1 MLPRLLRRTLGTLSV
16 VVPIHNVEPY
26 LADCLDSIL
35 AQTYRDLEVI
45 LVDDGSTD
53 GSPEIAGRYAA
64 RSRGWRL
71 IRTENH
77 GLGAARNRGVAEA
90 TGEYLAFVDSDDLV
104 PEDAY
109 SAMVSTLADSGSD
122 FVVGSVQQLVDG
134 ELVEPEFIRR
144 GVERRRI
151 GITASDVPWIL
162 RNVFAW
168 NKVFRRSFY
177 EGAGIRFPE
186 GVRYEDQPAIMRAY
200 LTAERFDIIRRPV
213 YTWRVRSDG
222 SSITQRRADL
232 GDLED
237 RLTTKRLT
245 TDVVRTYGD
254 ETVLDFWGRLAL
266 VGDLPVYFEQIPTA
280 DDVYWQRLVSG
291 LRELLEGFPP
301 IESSMLRLPQ
311 RLVGWLVTTDRR
323 ADAERVVAWVEAH
336 PGPLSLQVRNDRAVP
351 IELPIVSDAGADV
364 PADLRGLGAHEL
376 DFDARLVGVH
386 WDAAS
391 LVVTGW
397 ALIRGAPTPGVETA
411 IRASLRAGA
420 DDDDVWLSGD
430 LTRFSAPAATA
441 WVARGDQV
449 YDDCGFVARFDLAE
463 WAAGSGESPSVLS
476 LDVRVDVAGIRGGG
490 PVLSTSPEL
499 DLGRLP
505 EASFARAEWRP
516 GEGLVVV
523 RRVR

>member
-1 MLPRLLRRTLGTLSV
+1 MLPRPLRRTLGKLSV

-35 AQTYRDLEVI
+35 AQSYRDLEVI

-53 GSPEIAGRYAA
+53 GSPDIARRYA
-64 RSRGWRL
+64 GWRRTWRF
-71 IRTENH
+71 IQTENR

-90 TGEYLAFVDSDDLV
+90 TGDYLAFVDSDDLV
-104 PEDAY
+104 PTDAY

-151 GITASDVPWIL
+151 GVTAADAPWIL

-186 GVRYEDQPAIMRAY
+186 GVRYEDQPAMLRAY
-200 LTAERFDIIRRPV
+200 LTADRFDIIRRPV
-213 YTWRVRSDG
+213 YTWRVRTDG

-232 GDLED
+232 SDLED
-237 RLTTKRLT
+237 RLTTKQLT
-245 TDVVRTYGD
+245 SVVVRTYGD

-266 VGDLPVYFEQIPTA
+266 VGDLPVYFDQIPGA
-280 DDVYWQRLVSG
+280 DDSYWQRLVTG

-311 RLVGWLVTTDRR
+311 RLVGWLVTADRR
-323 ADAERVVAWVEAH
+323 ADAERVLAWIDAH
-336 PGPLSLQVRNDRAVP
+336 PGPLSLRVDGDRAVP
-351 IELPIVSDAGADV
+351 TELPFVSDTGADL
-364 PADLRGLGAHEL
+364 PKDLRSLGEHEL
-376 DFDARLVGVH
+376 DFDARLLEAH
-386 WDAAS
+386 WEDTT

-397 ALIRGAPTPGVETA
+397 ALIRGAPTSGVSTA
-411 IRASLRAGA
+411 IRASLRDDAGDDIVGLNA
-420 DDDDVWLSGD
+420 DV
-430 LTRFSAPAATA
+430 TRFAAPAATT
-441 WVARGDQV
+441 WVARGDQT
-449 YDDCGFVARFDLAE
+449 YDDSGFVARFDLAD
-463 WAAGSGESPSVLS
+463 WVSGRVGQPAELT
-476 LDVRVDVAGIRGGG
+476 VRIEVDVAGIHRAG
-490 PVLSTSPEL
+490 PVQSTSSDL
-499 DLGRLP
+499 DPKHLP
-505 EASFARAEWRP
+505 DASFARLTWRP
-516 GEGLVVV
+516 GDGLVVV
-523 RRVR
+523 RS